1 MKNNIK
7 INNSILV
14 GILIASLC
22 NVFIQYLPINS
33 YIKNFTFPI
42 FNLLIT
48 YLILLNNQKKIV
60 NVKAY
65 YLLIPIILILI
76 SNLLLK
82 IDDSNLFLN
91 VIILPILMTLFF
103 SLLTNK
109 NYKISIQVFSWVN
122 HLIFTNIFS
131 NLSLIKNIKCK
142 NIETKNKTT
151 NIILGILIGCGIG
164 LIILLLL
171 MSADTY
177 FKFFVNKIF
186 CLFKFDLGKTF
197 IFIISFILLFSIYV
211 NILLNQSCN
220 MKNNNNKKIDD
231 IMAII
236 IITII
241 DIIFVLFL
249 ISELS
254 RLTNN
259 FLQVPVQYTYSSYAR
274 EGFFQ
279 LLVVTTINFNIIM
292 YLLYKTPLIKENH
305 VIKKLILLLICF
317 SIFLIFNSYY
327 RMFLYIFNYGYTV
340 LRLQVILFLAMEM
353 ILFLILVKKIVKEL
367 KINDTTLYFV
377 IMISFY
383 ILNIYLCTNNFVS
396 LLNHIIH

>member
-1 MKNNIK
+1 MENNIK

-220 MKNNNNKKIDD
+220 MKKNNNKKIDD
-231 IMAII
+231 IMAIT

>member
-1 MKNNIK
+1 MENNIK

-211 NILLNQSCN
+211 NILLNQSCK
-220 MKNNNNKKIDD
+220 MKKNNNKKIDD
-231 IMAII
+231 IMAIT

-241 DIIFVLFL
+241 DIIFVLFI

-383 ILNIYLCTNNFVS
+383 ILNTYLCTNNFVS

>member
-1 MKNNIK
+1 MENNIK

-220 MKNNNNKKIDD
+220 MKKNNNKKIDD
-231 IMAII
+231 IMAIT

-292 YLLYKTPLIKENH
+292 YLLYKTTLIKENH

>member
-48 YLILLNNQKKIV
+48 YLILLNNQKKIE

-220 MKNNNNKKIDD
+220 MKKNNNKKIDD
-231 IMAII
+231 IMAIT

-367 KINDTTLYFV
+367 KINDTTLYFA

-396 LLNHIIH
+396 LLNHIMH

>member
-1 MKNNIK
+1 MENNIK

-48 YLILLNNQKKIV
+48 YLILLNNQKRIV

-220 MKNNNNKKIDD
+220 MKKNNNKKIDD
-231 IMAII
+231 IMAIT

-259 FLQVPVQYTYSSYAR
+259 FLQIPVQYTYSSYAR

-377 IMISFY
+377 VMISFY

>member
-220 MKNNNNKKIDD
+220 MKKNNNKKIDD
-231 IMAII
+231 IMAIT

-279 LLVVTTINFNIIM
+279 LLAVTTINFNIIM

-305 VIKKLILLLICF
+305 IIKKLILLLICF

-396 LLNHIIH
+396 LLNHIMH

>member
-7 INNSILV
+7 INNNILV

-48 YLILLNNQKKIV
+48 YLILLNNQKRIE

-82 IDDSNLFLN
+82 IDGSNLFLN

-109 NYKISIQVFSWVN
+109 NYKISIQVFSWAN

-211 NILLNQSCN
+211 NILLNQSCK

-231 IMAII
+231 IMAIT

-396 LLNHIIH
+396 LLNHIMH

>member
-1 MKNNIK
+1 MENNIK

-48 YLILLNNQKKIV
+48 YLILLNNQKRIV

-211 NILLNQSCN
+211 NILLNQSCK
-220 MKNNNNKKIDD
+220 MKKNNNKKIDD
-231 IMAII
+231 IMAIT

-396 LLNHIIH
+396 LLNHIMH

>member
-220 MKNNNNKKIDD
+220 MKKNNNKKIDD
-231 IMAII
+231 IMAIT

-292 YLLYKTPLIKENH
+292 YLLYKTTLIKENH

>member
-1 MKNNIK
+1 MENNIK

-220 MKNNNNKKIDD
+220 MKKNNNKKIDD
-231 IMAII
+231 IMAIT

-292 YLLYKTPLIKENH
+292 YLLYKTTLIKENH

-367 KINDTTLYFV
+367 KINDTALYFV

-396 LLNHIIH
+396 LLNHIMH

>member
-103 SLLTNK
+103 SLLTNE

-122 HLIFTNIFS
+122 NLIFTNIFS

-142 NIETKNKTT
+142 NIETKNKTK

-211 NILLNQSCN
+211 NILLNQSCK
-220 MKNNNNKKIDD
+220 MQKNNNKKIND
-231 IMAII
+231 IMAIT

-383 ILNIYLCTNNFVS
+383 IFNIYLCTNNFVS
-396 LLNHIIH
+396 LLNRIMH

>member
-103 SLLTNK
+103 SLLTNE

-122 HLIFTNIFS
+122 NLIFTNIFS

-142 NIETKNKTT
+142 NIETENKTK

-211 NILLNQSCN
+211 NILLNQSCK
-220 MKNNNNKKIDD
+220 MQKNNNKKIND
-231 IMAII
+231 IMAIT

-279 LLVVTTINFNIIM
+279 LLAVTTINFNIIM

-305 VIKKLILLLICF
+305 IIKKLILLLICF

-353 ILFLILVKKIVKEL
+353 ILFSILVKKIVKEL

>member
-14 GILIASLC
+14 GILISSLC

-109 NYKISIQVFSWVN
+109 NYKISIQIFSWVN

-220 MKNNNNKKIDD
+220 MKKNNNKKIND
-231 IMAII
+231 IMAIT

-292 YLLYKTPLIKENH
+292 YLLYKTTLIKENH

-396 LLNHIIH
+396 LLNHIMH

>member
-1 MKNNIK
+1 MENNIK

-220 MKNNNNKKIDD
+220 MKKNNNKKIDD
-231 IMAII
+231 IMAIT

-292 YLLYKTPLIKENH
+292 YLLYKTTLIKENH

-396 LLNHIIH
+396 LLNHIMH

>member
-1 MKNNIK
+1 MENNIK

-220 MKNNNNKKIDD
+220 MKKNNNKKIDD
-231 IMAII
+231 IMAIT

-292 YLLYKTPLIKENH
+292 YLLYKTTLIKENH

-383 ILNIYLCTNNFVS
+383 ILNICLCTNNFVS

>member
-220 MKNNNNKKIDD
+220 MKKNNNKKIDD
-231 IMAII
+231 IMAIT

-292 YLLYKTPLIKENH
+292 YLLYKTTLIKENH

-396 LLNHIIH
+396 LLNHIMH

>member
-1 MKNNIK
+1 MENNIK

-142 NIETKNKTT
+142 NMERKNKTT

-211 NILLNQSCN
+211 NILLNQSCK
-220 MKNNNNKKIDD
+220 MKKNNNKKIDD
-231 IMAII
+231 IMAIT

-396 LLNHIIH
+396 LLNHIMH

>member
-60 NVKAY
+60 NVKSY

-220 MKNNNNKKIDD
+220 MKKNNNKKIDD
-231 IMAII
+231 IMAIT

-367 KINDTTLYFV
+367 KINDTTLYFA

-396 LLNHIIH
+396 LLNHIMH

>member
-1 MKNNIK
+1 MENNIK

-48 YLILLNNQKKIV
+48 YLILLNNQKRIV

-220 MKNNNNKKIDD
+220 MKKNNNKKIDD
-231 IMAII
+231 IMAIT

-292 YLLYKTPLIKENH
+292 YLLYKTTLIKENH

-396 LLNHIIH
+396 LLNHIMH

>member
-1 MKNNIK
+1 MENNIK

-211 NILLNQSCN
+211 NILLNQSCK
-220 MKNNNNKKIDD
+220 MKKNNNKKIDD
-231 IMAII
+231 IMAIT

-396 LLNHIIH
+396 LLNHIMH

>member
-231 IMAII
+231 IMAIT

-396 LLNHIIH
+396 LLNHIMH

>member
-33 YIKNFTFPI
+33 YIKNFTLPI

-211 NILLNQSCN
+211 NILLNQSCK
-220 MKNNNNKKIDD
+220 MKNNNNKKIND
-231 IMAII
+231 IMAIT

-367 KINDTTLYFV
+367 KINDTTLYFA

>member
-109 NYKISIQVFSWVN
+109 NYKISIQVFSWAN

-211 NILLNQSCN
+211 NILLNQSCE
-220 MKNNNNKKIDD
+220 MKKNNNKKIDD
-231 IMAII
+231 IMAIT

-396 LLNHIIH
+396 LLNHIMH

>member
-1 MKNNIK
+1 MENNIK

-48 YLILLNNQKKIV
+48 YLILLNNQKRIV

-211 NILLNQSCN
+211 NILLNQSCK
-220 MKNNNNKKIDD
+220 MKKNNNKKIDD
-231 IMAII
+231 IMAIT

-377 IMISFY
+377 VMISFY

>member
-1 MKNNIK
+1 MENNIK

-220 MKNNNNKKIDD
+220 MKKNNNKKIDD
-231 IMAII
+231 IMAIT

-396 LLNHIIH
+396 LLNRIIH

>member
-1 MKNNIK
+1 MENNIK
-7 INNSILV
+7 INNSILA

-142 NIETKNKTT
+142 NIETKNKIT

-211 NILLNQSCN
+211 NILLNQSCK
-220 MKNNNNKKIDD
+220 MQKNNNKKIND
-231 IMAII
+231 IMAIT

-279 LLVVTTINFNIIM
+279 LLAVTTINFNIIM

-305 VIKKLILLLICF
+305 IIKKLILLLICF

-396 LLNHIIH
+396 LLNHIMH

>member
-211 NILLNQSCN
+211 NILLNQSCK
-220 MKNNNNKKIDD
+220 MKKNNNKKIDD
-231 IMAII
+231 IMAIT

>member
-220 MKNNNNKKIDD
+220 IKKNNNKKIDD
-231 IMAII
+231 IMAIT

-241 DIIFVLFL
+241 DIIFVLFI

-396 LLNHIIH
+396 LLNHIMH

>member
-1 MKNNIK
+1 MENNIK

-142 NIETKNKTT
+142 NMETKNKTT

-171 MSADTY
+171 MSTDTY

-211 NILLNQSCN
+211 NILLNQSCK
-220 MKNNNNKKIDD
+220 MKKNNNKKIDD
-231 IMAII
+231 IMAIT

-396 LLNHIIH
+396 LLNHIMH

>member
-220 MKNNNNKKIDD
+220 MKKNNNKKIDD
-231 IMAII
+231 IMAIT

-396 LLNHIIH
+396 LLNRIIH

>member
-220 MKNNNNKKIDD
+220 MKKNNNKKIDD
-231 IMAII
+231 IMAIT

-396 LLNHIIH
+396 LLNHIMH

>member
-1 MKNNIK
+1 MNIDIK

-220 MKNNNNKKIDD
+220 MKKNNNKKIDD
-231 IMAII
+231 IMAIT

-396 LLNHIIH
+396 LLNHIMH

>member
-1 MKNNIK
+1 MENNIK

-211 NILLNQSCN
+211 NILLNQSCK
-220 MKNNNNKKIDD
+220 MKKNNNKKIDD
-231 IMAII
+231 IMAIT

-317 SIFLIFNSYY
+317 SIFLIFNYYY

-396 LLNHIIH
+396 LLNHIMH

>member
-211 NILLNQSCN
+211 NILLNQSCK
-220 MKNNNNKKIDD
+220 MKKNNNKKIDD
-231 IMAII
+231 IMAIT

-292 YLLYKTPLIKENH
+292 YLLYKTTLIKENH

-317 SIFLIFNSYY
+317 SFFLIFNSYY

>member
-1 MKNNIK
+1 MENNIK

-14 GILIASLC
+14 GILITSLC

-211 NILLNQSCN
+211 NILLNQSCK
-220 MKNNNNKKIDD
+220 MKKNNNKKIDD
-231 IMAII
+231 IMAIT

-292 YLLYKTPLIKENH
+292 YLLYKTTLIKENH

>member
-1 MKNNIK
+1 MENNIK

-14 GILIASLC
+14 GILITSLC

-142 NIETKNKTT
+142 NMETKNKTT

-211 NILLNQSCN
+211 NILLNQSCK
-220 MKNNNNKKIDD
+220 MKKNNNKKIDD
-231 IMAII
+231 IMAIT

-292 YLLYKTPLIKENH
+292 YLLYKTTLIKENH

-396 LLNHIIH
+396 LLNRIMH

>member
-60 NVKAY
+60 NVKSY

-220 MKNNNNKKIDD
+220 MKKNNNKKIDD
-231 IMAII
+231 IMAIT

-241 DIIFVLFL
+241 DVIFVLFL

-367 KINDTTLYFV
+367 KINDTTLYFA

-396 LLNHIIH
+396 LLNHIMH

>member
-1 MKNNIK
+1 MENNIK

-22 NVFIQYLPINS
+22 NVLIQYLPINS

-211 NILLNQSCN
+211 NILLNQSCK

-231 IMAII
+231 IMAIT

-396 LLNHIIH
+396 LLNHIMH

>member
-1 MKNNIK
+1 MENNIK

-103 SLLTNK
+103 SLLTNE

-122 HLIFTNIFS
+122 NLIFTNIFS

-142 NIETKNKTT
+142 NIETENKTK

-197 IFIISFILLFSIYV
+197 IFIISFILLFSIYI
-211 NILLNQSCN
+211 NILLNQSCK
-220 MKNNNNKKIDD
+220 MQKNNNKKIND
-231 IMAII
+231 IMAIT

-279 LLVVTTINFNIIM
+279 LLAVTTINFNIIM

-305 VIKKLILLLICF
+305 IIKKLILLLICF

-396 LLNHIIH
+396 LLNHIMH